1 MTANLHFALQ
11 TRGWLGTPLVPGMP
25 ESRQNVFFNNELPPF
40 FSHFPLT
47 SLQNGRKPRADDEA
61 NCMRFILWLS
71 CSVGDCTYGFVSPRE
86 RQDNPNADPTFLS
99 ISKSFSPF

>member
-71 CSVGDCTYGFVSPRE
+71 CSIGDCTGKAGESKCRPYFFVHIKIL
-86 RQDNPNADPTFLS
+86 LS
-99 ISKSFSPF
+99 ILN